1 MATHYRHRQLMAKVR
16 PVQFHAPIC
25 DHYIALLSPIC
36 VIDHI
41 WRSLRII
48 LKRYSYKIQQV
59 TELK

>member
-1 MATHYRHRQLMAKVR
+1 MATHNRHRQLMAKVGH
-16 PVQFHAPIC
+16 VQFHAPIC
-25 DHYIALLSPIC
+25 DYYIALLSPIC
-36 VIDHI
+36 VIDDI